1 MIQRQEKQLLL
12 ARSHQKPSK
21 INCLGKRQK
30 KEQSWREKRILEWGY
45 GKARCIVGWRAGFQ
59 WHASIS
65 RQRSILIQDT
75 RPLNSC
81 ICQPQ
86 QRNIHGCISGGF
98 FMRKAFELAFSNAYA
113 FAGAAPCIF
122 EVDGVDFL
130 KPASLNPLLSNIA
143 VWNRFWTQFPGDHL
157 ECISLS

>member
-98 FMRKAFELAFSNAYA
+98 FMRKAFWADLLKCL
-113 FAGAAPCIF
+113 CICWCGT
-122 EVDGVDFL
+122 VH
-130 KPASLNPLLSNIA
+130 
-143 VWNRFWTQFPGDHL
+143 FWSRWCWFP
-157 ECISLS
+157 